1 MDNPEKLATHGT
13 QNEKKNKAK
22 TQHNICWSPLYVNK
36 HMIPPTNKHKQ
47 RKQGMIPPTINELN
61 LSLFFCIYEWLP
73 YNHILLLYADFGKES
88 K

>member
-13 QNEKKNKAK
+13 QNGKKNKAK
-22 TQHNICWSPLYVNK
+22 TQHNMCWSPLYA
-36 HMIPPTNKHKQ
+36 NKHKQ

-61 LSLFFCIYEWLP
+61 LSLFFCIYESLP